1 MGDLVPMPRPKAEI
15 ATVSRLRAELEEA
28 KAQKSLPRL
37 QRVIGAATVAAEAQ
51 RRVARLADGQGS
63 PTEIVAAAREGS
75 RQAATVQL
83 EAMAEAGR
91 LLAEMKDAGILLD
104 GPGHPANSPEGGE
117 LPLRKVLGAKSNSGA
132 EHHAKRWEMLSAIPD
147 EIREEYLKDASVN
160 DRDITATGL
169 IRYAAGPKEATE
181 REGQPIQEAYKEV
194 MSLMSRLTNYRA
206 AAIAAYAS
214 DSRSKTKFRQEVER
228 LEAWLERVRDILK

>member
-1 MGDLVPMPRPKAEI
+1 MGDLVPMPKPNTEI
-15 ATVSRLRAELEEA
+15 ATVSKLRAELEEA
-28 KAQKSLPRL
+28 RTERNLPRL

-51 RRVARLADGQGS
+51 RRVAKLADGHGS
-63 PTEIVAAAREGS
+63 PTEIVEAAREGA

-83 EAMAEAGR
+83 EAQAAAGR
-91 LLAEMKDAGILLD
+91 LLKEMQITGERVGPHEGRGKGSSSKLQLD
-104 GPGHPANSPEGGE
+104 DLGLERTASH
-117 LPLRKVLGAKSNSGA
+117 RWQKVGD
-132 EHHAKRWEMLSAIPD
+132 IPD
-147 EIREEYLKDASVN
+147 EVREKYVEEASAE
-160 DRDITATGL
+160 DRDVTAAGL
-169 IRYAAGPKEATE
+169 LRYAAGPKEVTE

-214 DSRSKTKFRQEVER
+214 DSRSKTKFRQEIDR